1 MRAVQRILQ
10 TAVLGLLLTL
20 NASARTG
27 GGWVEDRGTGTVIHV
42 KIFELPDPTRTDAS
56 TRSEAAIVRAF
67 VKAFPTLFAERHA
80 ARAKADPVRYGRHNW
95 DDVRV
100 ELFQATGA
108 EFIEAKLAERAERH
122 KRQGGQRYVLEPN
135 VKEGKGGLRDL
146 HLLFDEQA
154 TQILGTTD
162 LIAERV
168 RKNGAA
174 TLRSIGDV
182 SRRQSIKDDD
192 ATSVT
197 ADAMVR
203 TLAEDNRTLLVQ
215 LKDVKAAAEA
225 EGDIATSGLVDA
237 WADETQQRIWF
248 LEATAGY

>member
-1 MRAVQRILQ
+1 MPENHNQPAV
-10 TAVLGLLLTL
+10 ADAL
-20 NASARTG
+20 NALLADSFALYLKTKNYH
-27 GGWVEDRGTGTVIHV
+27 WHV
-42 KIFELPDPTRTDAS
+42 
-56 TRSEAAIVRAF
+56 
-67 VKAFPTLFAERHA
+67 
-80 ARAKADPVRYGRHNW
+80 
-95 DDVRV
+95 
-100 ELFQATGA
+100 
-108 EFIEAKLAERAERH
+108 
-122 KRQGGQRYVLEPN
+122 QGPHFRE
-135 VKEGKGGLRDL
+135 L

-182 SRRQSIKDDD
+182 SRRQSIRDDD
-192 ATSVT
+192 AAGVT

-203 TLAEDNRTLLVQ
+203 TLAEDNRTLLAQ

-225 EGDIATSGLVDA
+225 DGDIATSGLVDA
-237 WADETQQRIWF
+237 WADEAQQRIWF

>member
-1 MRAVQRILQ
+1 MSEKHNQPAV
-10 TAVLGLLLTL
+10 ADAL
-20 NASARTG
+20 NALLADSFALYLKTKNYH
-27 GGWVEDRGTGTVIHV
+27 WHV
-42 KIFELPDPTRTDAS
+42 
-56 TRSEAAIVRAF
+56 
-67 VKAFPTLFAERHA
+67 
-80 ARAKADPVRYGRHNW
+80 
-95 DDVRV
+95 
-100 ELFQATGA
+100 
-108 EFIEAKLAERAERH
+108 
-122 KRQGGQRYVLEPN
+122 QGPHFRE
-135 VKEGKGGLRDL
+135 L

-248 LEATAGY
+248 LEATLGE